1 MIKISKLAPNKLFNK
16 MKRIFLLFTFLL
28 GFAQMRADEGMWLL
42 MLIKR
47 LNGVDMQKEGL
58 HLTPEEIYS
67 VNNSSLKDAIV
78 SFGGFCTGEIVSD
91 KGLIF
96 TNHHCGYGAV
106 AAASTPSK
114 DYLKNGF
121 WAMKE
126 KDEFNAKDLYV
137 RFLVRMDDA
146 TQRINSKLNNNMSAA
161 ERKAVIDAET
171 KAIQTENS
179 ENGKYT
185 VVVRDF
191 FNGNEFYYFVY
202 QDYKDI
208 RLVGAPPS
216 SLGKYGGDTDNWE
229 WPRHTADFTV
239 FRVYA
244 DAAGNPSEF
253 KPTNVPL
260 KPKHFLPVSLK
271 GIKPG
276 DFSMILG
283 YPGRTNRYLTS
294 YGINQMVSKDY
305 PAWVETSKMAMDVM
319 KKYMDKDKTTQLA
332 YASQYASV
340 ANYWKNRQ
348 GTIDAVIKNG
358 TIGDKQNIEKTFRQ
372 WAAQPGN
379 EMYDGVLEEIAT
391 YYKQVSERNVE
402 RNYSSLLTRNAKY
415 ISLAFQLAPTLDA
428 YAKQDM
434 AGRLAMKPKVEAA
447 IKAAYDNI
455 NPELEGE
462 MLNSLVNLY
471 KTRVNAD
478 VASPTIMALDANN
491 LSTVAF
497 SSIFAN
503 KTSVTNYIL
512 NPDRLKL
519 DADPLLKIAKGI
531 ADDQRVSSERFVKI
545 DDNFAKNNR
554 LFLAGLMKA
563 MPEKKF
569 YPDANSTM
577 RLTYGQIDT
586 LPMRDDRNYFGVTE
600 NYYTTMEGLVGKY
613 KAGDEEFDLPQ
624 RVIALQNAKDYGQY
638 ADKAGYLPVNFLS
651 NNDITGG
658 NSGSPV
664 IDGDGNLIGI
674 AFDGNSEALS
684 GDIVFEDKWQKTISV
699 DVRFVLW
706 TIDKYAGARRIV
718 DELKLVRDE
727 NTPADTGA
735 SKIKNVA
742 PAKKKKK

>member
-1 MIKISKLAPNKLFNK
+1 
-16 MKRIFLLFTFLL
+16 MKRILLLFTFLL
-28 GFAQMRADEGMWLL
+28 SFAQMRADEGMWLL
-42 MLIKR
+42 MLVKR

-78 SFGGFCTGEIVSD
+78 SFGGFCTGEIVSNQ
-91 KGLIF
+91 GLIF

-106 AAASTPSK
+106 AAASTPEK

-121 WAMKE
+121 WAMKQ

-171 KAIQTENS
+171 KAIQSENS

-216 SLGKYGGDTDNWE
+216 ALGKFGGDTDNWE

-244 DAAGNPSEF
+244 DAAGNPAEF
-253 KPTNVPL
+253 SPSNVPL

-271 GIKPG
+271 GVKPG

-294 YGINQMVSKDY
+294 YGIQQMVNKDY
-305 PAWVETSKMAMDVM
+305 PAWVEASKLAMDVM
-319 KKYMDKDKTTQLA
+319 KKYMDKDKGTQLN

-358 TIGDKQNIEKTFRQ
+358 TIADKQKIEERFKTWAVQPANIME
-372 WAAQPGN
+372 N
-379 EMYDGVLEEIAT
+379 ETVLEDIGL
-391 YYKQVSERNVE
+391 YYKQTSDRNVE
-402 RNYSSLLTRNAKY
+402 RMYMTQLSRNSKY
-415 ISLAFQLAPTLDA
+415 FTLALQLGSVLQA

-447 IKAAYDNI
+447 LKTAYENI
-455 NPELEGE
+455 NTKLEGE
-462 MLNSLVNLY
+462 MMNSMVNLY
-471 KTRVNAD
+471 QQRVNKD
-478 VASPTIMALDANN
+478 VASETIMGLDAKN
-491 LSTVAF
+491 LSNVAY
-497 SSIFAN
+497 SSIFAT
-503 KTSVTNYIL
+503 KTSATNFML
-512 NPDRLKL
+512 NPDALKL
-519 DADPLLKIAKGI
+519 DADPLWKIANGI
-531 ADDQRVSSERFVKI
+531 VADQRASAERFVKI

-577 RLTYGQIDT
+577 RLTYGTVDK
-586 LPMRDDRNYFGVTE
+586 LPIREDRNYFGITD
-600 NYYTTMEGLVGKY
+600 NYYTDMTGLVGKY
-613 KAGDEEFDLPQ
+613 KKGDEEFDLPQ
-624 RVIALQNAKDYGQY
+624 RVIDLYNLKDFGQY
-638 ADKAGYLPVNFLS
+638 ADAKGYMPVNFLS

-664 IDGDGNLIGI
+664 IDADGNLIGI

-684 GDIVFEDKWQKTISV
+684 GDIVFEPEWQKTINV

-706 TIDKYAGARRIV
+706 TIDKYAGARRLI
-718 DELKLVRDE
+718 DELQLVKDE
-727 NTPADTGA
+727 NTPADTKTKMPKA
-735 SKIKNVA
+735 T
-742 PAKKKKK
+742 PAKGKKK

>member
-1 MIKISKLAPNKLFNK
+1 

-146 TQRINSKLNNNMSAA
+146 TQRINSKLNNNMTAA

-415 ISLAFQLAPTLDA
+415 ISLAYQLAPTLDA

-434 AGRLAMKPKVEAA
+434 AGRLAMKTKVEAA

-471 KTRVNAD
+471 KTRVNTD

>member
-1 MIKISKLAPNKLFNK
+1 
-16 MKRIFLLFTFLL
+16 
-28 GFAQMRADEGMWLL
+28 MRADEGMWLL

-78 SFGGFCTGEIVSD
+78 SFGGFCTGEIVSGQ
-91 KGLIF
+91 GLIF

-106 AAASTPSK
+106 AAASTPEK

-121 WAMKE
+121 WAMKQ

-171 KAIQTENS
+171 KAIQSENS

-216 SLGKYGGDTDNWE
+216 ALGKFGGDTDNWE

-244 DAAGNPSEF
+244 DAAGNPAEYS
-253 KPTNVPL
+253 PSNVPL

-271 GIKPG
+271 GVKPG

-294 YGINQMVSKDY
+294 YGIQQMVNKDY
-305 PAWVETSKMAMDVM
+305 PAWVEASKLAMDVM
-319 KKYMDKDKTTQLA
+319 KKYMDKDKGTQLN

-358 TIGDKQNIEKTFRQ
+358 TITDKQKVEEKFKTWAVRPENIAEYET
-372 WAAQPGN
+372 
-379 EMYDGVLEEIAT
+379 VLEDIGL
-391 YYKQVSERNVE
+391 YYKQTSDRNVE
-402 RNYSSLLTRNAKY
+402 RMYMSQLSRNAKY
-415 ISLAFQLAPTLDA
+415 FTLALQVGSVLKA
-428 YAKQDM
+428 YADQDM
-434 AGRLAMKPKVEAA
+434 KGRLAMKPKVDAA
-447 IKAAYDNI
+447 LKSAYENI
-455 NPELEGE
+455 NTKLEGE
-462 MLNSLVNLY
+462 MLNSMVNLY
-471 KTRVNAD
+471 QTRVNKD
-478 VASPTIMALDANN
+478 VASETIMGLDAKN
-491 LSTVAF
+491 LSNVAY

-503 KTSVTNYIL
+503 KTSATNFVL
-512 NPDRLKL
+512 NPDKLKL
-519 DADPLLKIAKGI
+519 DADPLWKIANGLV
-531 ADDQRVSSERFVKI
+531 ADQRASAERFVKI

-577 RLTYGQIDT
+577 RLTYGTVDT
-586 LPMRDDRNYFGVTE
+586 LPIRTDRNYFGITD
-600 NYYTTMEGLVGKY
+600 NYYTDMTGLVGKY
-613 KAGDEEFDLPQ
+613 KKGDEEFDLPQ
-624 RVIALQNAKDYGQY
+624 RVIDLYNLKDFGQY
-638 ADKAGYLPVNFLS
+638 ADAKGYMPVNFLS

-684 GDIVFEDKWQKTISV
+684 GDIVFEPEWQKTINV

-706 TIDKYAGARRIV
+706 TIDKYAGARRLI
-718 DELKLVRDE
+718 DELQLVRDA
-727 NTPADTGA
+727 NTPADTKTKMPKA
-735 SKIKNVA
+735 T
-742 PAKKKKK
+742 PAKGKRK

>member
-1 MIKISKLAPNKLFNK
+1 

-58 HLTPEEIYS
+58 RLTPEEIYS

-106 AAASTPSK
+106 AAASTPEK

-121 WAMKE
+121 WAKNEKE
-126 KDEFNAKDLYV
+126 EFNSKDLYV

-146 TQRINSKLNNNMSAA
+146 TQRINSKLNNEMSAA
-161 ERKAVIDAET
+161 QRKAVIDAET

-216 SLGKYGGDTDNWE
+216 SIGKFGGDTDNWE
-229 WPRHTADFTV
+229 WPRHTGDFTV

-244 DAAGNPSEF
+244 DAAGNPAEF

-294 YGINQMVSKDY
+294 YGIEQMVTKDY
-305 PAWVETSKMAMDVM
+305 PAWVETSKMAMDIM
-319 KKYMDKDKTTQLA
+319 KKYMDKDKTTQLG

-348 GTIDAVIKNG
+348 GTIDAVEKNG
-358 TIGDKQNIEKTFRQ
+358 TITDKRELEKKFND
-372 WAAQPGN
+372 WAMQPGN
-379 EMYDGVLEEIAT
+379 EMYDDVLEAIQN
-391 YYKQVSERNVE
+391 YYSQVSNRNVE
-402 RNYSSLLTRNAKY
+402 RNYASLLMRNAKY
-415 ISLAFQLAPTLDA
+415 IALANSLAPALDA

-434 AGRLAMKPKVEAA
+434 AGRLAMKAKLETAV
-447 IKAAYDNI
+447 KDAYDNI
-455 NPELEGE
+455 NTNLEGD

-471 KTRVNAD
+471 QTRVKSD
-478 VASPTIMALDANN
+478 VASPTLMALDAKN
-491 LSTVAF
+491 LSNLAF
-497 SSIFAN
+497 SSLFAN
-503 KTSVTNYIL
+503 KTSVTNYIM

-519 DADPLLKIAKGI
+519 DADPLLKIARGII
-531 ADDQRVSSERFVKI
+531 ADQKVSNEKYVLL
-545 DDNFAKNNR
+545 DDSFAKNNR

-586 LPMRDDRNYFGVTE
+586 LPVRDDRNYFGVTD

-684 GDIVFEDKWQKTISV
+684 GDIVFEDEWQKTISV
-699 DVRFVLW
+699 DIRFVLW
-706 TIDKYAGARRIV
+706 TIDKFAGARRIV

-727 NTPADTGA
+727 NTPADTGK
-735 SKIKNVA
+735 SKIKIVA
-742 PAKKKKK
+742 PVKKKK

>member
-1 MIKISKLAPNKLFNK
+1 
-16 MKRIFLLFTFLL
+16 
-28 GFAQMRADEGMWLL
+28 
-42 MLIKR
+42 
-47 LNGVDMQKEGL
+47 
-58 HLTPEEIYS
+58 
-67 VNNSSLKDAIV
+67 
-78 SFGGFCTGEIVSD
+78 
-91 KGLIF
+91 
-96 TNHHCGYGAV
+96 
-106 AAASTPSK
+106 
-114 DYLKNGF
+114 
-121 WAMKE
+121 
-126 KDEFNAKDLYV
+126 
-137 RFLVRMDDA
+137 
-146 TQRINSKLNNNMSAA
+146 
-161 ERKAVIDAET
+161 
-171 KAIQTENS
+171 
-179 ENGKYT
+179 
-185 VVVRDF
+185 
-191 FNGNEFYYFVY
+191 
-202 QDYKDI
+202 
-208 RLVGAPPS
+208 
-216 SLGKYGGDTDNWE
+216 
-229 WPRHTADFTV
+229 
-239 FRVYA
+239 
-244 DAAGNPSEF
+244 
-253 KPTNVPL
+253 
-260 KPKHFLPVSLK
+260 
-271 GIKPG
+271 
-276 DFSMILG
+276 
-283 YPGRTNRYLTS
+283 
-294 YGINQMVSKDY
+294 MVSKDY

-319 KKYMDKDKTTQLA
+319 KKYMDKDKTTQLG

-358 TIGDKQNIEKTFRQ
+358 TISDKENIEKTFRE
-372 WAAQPGN
+372 WSVQPGN
-379 EMYDGVLEEIAT
+379 EMYDGVLDQIAT
-391 YYKQVSERNVE
+391 YYKQVTDRNVE
-402 RNYSSLLTRNAKY
+402 RNYASLLTRNAKY
-415 ISLAFQLAPTLDA
+415 IALAYQMAPTLDA

-447 IKAAYDNI
+447 IKDAYDNL
-455 NPELEGE
+455 NTELEGE

-471 KTRVNAD
+471 KTKVKAD
-478 VASPTIMALDANN
+478 VASQTIMALDANT
-491 LSTVAF
+491 LSNVAY

-503 KTSVTNYIL
+503 KTSVTNFML

-531 ADDQRVSSERFVKI
+531 ADDQRISGERFVKI

-554 LFLAGLMKA
+554 VFLAGLMKA

-577 RLTYGQIDT
+577 RLTYGQIET
-586 LPMRDDRNYFGVTE
+586 LPIRDDRNYFGVTD

-699 DVRFVLW
+699 DIRFVLW

-735 SKIKNVA
+735 SKIKNV

>member
-1 MIKISKLAPNKLFNK
+1 

-42 MLIKR
+42 MLVKR

-58 HLTPEEIYS
+58 RLTPEEIYS

-106 AAASTPSK
+106 AAASTPEK

-121 WAMKE
+121 WAKNEKE
-126 KDEFNAKDLYV
+126 EFNSKDLYV

-146 TQRINSKLNNNMSAA
+146 TQRINSKLNNEMSAA
-161 ERKAVIDAET
+161 QRKAVIDAET

-216 SLGKYGGDTDNWE
+216 SIGKFGGDTDNWE
-229 WPRHTADFTV
+229 WPRHTGDFTV

-244 DAAGNPSEF
+244 DAAGNPAEF

-294 YGINQMVSKDY
+294 YGIEQMVTKDY
-305 PAWVETSKMAMDVM
+305 PAWVETSKMAMDIM
-319 KKYMDKDKTTQLA
+319 KKYMDKDKTTQLG

-348 GTIDAVIKNG
+348 GTIDAVEKNG
-358 TIGDKQNIEKTFRQ
+358 TITDKRELEKKFND
-372 WAAQPGN
+372 WAMQPGN
-379 EMYDGVLEEIAT
+379 EMYDDVLEAIQN
-391 YYKQVSERNVE
+391 YYSQVSNRNVE
-402 RNYSSLLTRNAKY
+402 RNYASLLMRNAKY
-415 ISLAFQLAPTLDA
+415 IALANGLAPALDA

-434 AGRLAMKPKVEAA
+434 AGRLAMKAKLETAV
-447 IKAAYDNI
+447 KDAYDNI
-455 NPELEGE
+455 NTNLEGE

-471 KTRVNAD
+471 QTRVKSD
-478 VASPTIMALDANN
+478 VASPTLMALDAKN
-491 LSTVAF
+491 LSNLAF
-497 SSIFAN
+497 SSLFAN
-503 KTSVTNYIL
+503 KTSVTNYIM

-519 DADPLLKIAKGI
+519 DADPLLKIARGII
-531 ADDQRVSSERFVKI
+531 ADQKTSNDKYVLL
-545 DDNFAKNNR
+545 DDSFAKNNR

-586 LPMRDDRNYFGVTE
+586 LPVRDDRNYFGVTD

-684 GDIVFEDKWQKTISV
+684 GDIVFENEWQKTISV
-699 DVRFVLW
+699 DIRFVLW

-727 NTPADTGA
+727 NTPADTGK
-735 SKIKNVA
+735 SKIKIATPV
-742 PAKKKKK
+742 KKKK

>member
-1 MIKISKLAPNKLFNK
+1 

-58 HLTPEEIYS
+58 RLTPEEIYS

-106 AAASTPSK
+106 AAASTPEK

-121 WAMKE
+121 WAKNEKE
-126 KDEFNAKDLYV
+126 EFNSKDLYV

-146 TQRINSKLNNNMSAA
+146 TQRINSKLNNEMSAA
-161 ERKAVIDAET
+161 QRKAVIDAET

-216 SLGKYGGDTDNWE
+216 SIGKFGGDTDNWE
-229 WPRHTADFTV
+229 WPRHTGDFTV

-244 DAAGNPSEF
+244 DAAGNPAEF

-294 YGINQMVSKDY
+294 YGIEQMVTKDY
-305 PAWVETSKMAMDVM
+305 PAWVETSKMAMDIM
-319 KKYMDKDKTTQLA
+319 KKYMDKDKTTQLG

-348 GTIDAVIKNG
+348 GTIDAVEKNG
-358 TIGDKQNIEKTFRQ
+358 TITDKRELEKKFND
-372 WAAQPGN
+372 WAMQPGN
-379 EMYDGVLEEIAT
+379 EMYDDVLEAIQN
-391 YYKQVSERNVE
+391 YYSQVSNRNVE
-402 RNYSSLLTRNAKY
+402 RNYASLLMRNAKY
-415 ISLAFQLAPTLDA
+415 IALANGLAPALDA

-434 AGRLAMKPKVEAA
+434 AGRLAMKAKLETAV
-447 IKAAYDNI
+447 KDAYDNI
-455 NPELEGE
+455 NTNLEGE

-471 KTRVNAD
+471 QTRVKSD
-478 VASPTIMALDANN
+478 VASPTLMALDAKN
-491 LSTVAF
+491 LSNLAF
-497 SSIFAN
+497 SSLFAN
-503 KTSVTNYIL
+503 KTSVTNYIM

-519 DADPLLKIAKGI
+519 DADPLLKIARGII
-531 ADDQRVSSERFVKI
+531 ADQKTSNDKYVLL
-545 DDNFAKNNR
+545 DDSFAKNNR

-586 LPMRDDRNYFGVTE
+586 LPVRDDRNYFGVTD

-684 GDIVFEDKWQKTISV
+684 GDIVFENEWQKTISV
-699 DVRFVLW
+699 DIRFVLW

-727 NTPADTGA
+727 NTPADTGK
-735 SKIKNVA
+735 SKIKIAA
-742 PAKKKKK
+742 PVKKKK

>member
-1 MIKISKLAPNKLFNK
+1 
-16 MKRIFLLFTFLL
+16 MKRLFLLFTFLL
-28 GFAQMRADEGMWLL
+28 GGFAQMRADEGMWLL

-67 VNNSSLKDAIV
+67 VNNSSMKDAIV

-106 AAASTPSK
+106 AAASTPEK

-121 WAMKE
+121 WAMKQ

-146 TQRINSKLNNNMSAA
+146 TQRINSKLNNKMTGE

-171 KAIQTENS
+171 KAIQSENS

-216 SLGKYGGDTDNWE
+216 SLGKFGGDTDNWE

-244 DAAGNPSEF
+244 DAAGNPAEF
-253 KPTNVPL
+253 SPSNVPL
-260 KPKHFLPVSLK
+260 KPKHYLPVSLK
-271 GIKPG
+271 GVKPG

-294 YGINQMVSKDY
+294 YGIQQMVGKDY
-305 PAWVETSKMAMDVM
+305 PAWVEASKLAMDVM
-319 KKYMDKDKTTQLA
+319 KKYMDKDKGTQLN

-358 TIGDKQNIEKTFRQ
+358 TITDKQKIEETFRA
-372 WAAQPGN
+372 WAVQPAN
-379 EMYDGVLEEIAT
+379 IAEYESVLDDIGI
-391 YYKQVSERNVE
+391 YYKQTSDRNVE
-402 RNYSSLLTRNAKY
+402 RNYMSQLSRNAKY
-415 ISLAFQLAPTLDA
+415 FTLALQVGSVLKA

-434 AGRLAMKPKVEAA
+434 QGRLAMKPKVEAA
-447 IKAAYDNI
+447 LKTAYENI
-455 NPELEGE
+455 NTNLEGE
-462 MLNSLVNLY
+462 MMNSMVNLY
-471 KTRVNAD
+471 QTKVNKD
-478 VASPTIMALDANN
+478 VASATIMGLDAKN
-491 LSTVAF
+491 LSNVAY

-503 KTSVTNYIL
+503 KTSATNFML
-512 NPDRLKL
+512 NPDALKL
-519 DADPLLKIAKGI
+519 DADPLWKIANGLLE
-531 ADDQRVSSERFVKI
+531 DQKISAEKFVKI
-545 DDNFAKNNR
+545 DENFAKNNR
-554 LFLAGLMKA
+554 LFLAGLMKS
-563 MPEKKF
+563 MPDKKF

-577 RLTYGQIDT
+577 RLTYGTVDT
-586 LPMRDDRNYFGVTE
+586 LPIRDDRNYFGITD
-600 NYYTTMEGLVGKY
+600 NYYTDMTGLVGKY
-613 KAGDEEFDLPQ
+613 KKNDEEFDLPQ
-624 RVIALQNAKDYGQY
+624 RVIDLYNLKDFGQY
-638 ADKAGYLPVNFLS
+638 ADAKGYMPVNFLS

-684 GDIVFEDKWQKTISV
+684 GDIVFEQEWQKTINV

-706 TIDKYAGARRIV
+706 TIDKYAGARRLI

-727 NTPADTGA
+727 NTPADTKTKAALPDHVKAG
-735 SKIKNVA
+735 
-742 PAKKKKK
+742 KKKK

>member
-1 MIKISKLAPNKLFNK
+1 
-16 MKRIFLLFTFLL
+16 
-28 GFAQMRADEGMWLL
+28 MRADEGMWLL
-42 MLIKR
+42 MLVKR

-58 HLTPEEIYS
+58 RLTPEEIYS

-106 AAASTPSK
+106 AAASTPEK

-121 WAMKE
+121 WAKNEKE
-126 KDEFNAKDLYV
+126 EFNSKDLYV

-146 TQRINSKLNNNMSAA
+146 TQRINSKLNNEMSAA
-161 ERKAVIDAET
+161 QRKAVIDAET

-216 SLGKYGGDTDNWE
+216 SIGKFGGDTDNWE
-229 WPRHTADFTV
+229 WPRHTGDFTV

-244 DAAGNPSEF
+244 DAAGNPAEF

-294 YGINQMVSKDY
+294 YGIEQMVTKDY
-305 PAWVETSKMAMDVM
+305 PAWVETSKMAMDIM
-319 KKYMDKDKTTQLA
+319 KKYMDKDKTTQLG

-348 GTIDAVIKNG
+348 GTIDAVEKNG
-358 TIGDKQNIEKTFRQ
+358 TITDKRELEKKFND
-372 WAAQPGN
+372 WAMQPGN
-379 EMYDGVLEEIAT
+379 EMYDDVLEAIQN
-391 YYKQVSERNVE
+391 YYSQVSNRNVE
-402 RNYSSLLTRNAKY
+402 RNYASLLMRNAKY
-415 ISLAFQLAPTLDA
+415 IALANSLAPALDA

-434 AGRLAMKPKVEAA
+434 AGRLAMKAKLETAV
-447 IKAAYDNI
+447 KDAYDNI
-455 NPELEGE
+455 NTNLEGE

-471 KTRVNAD
+471 QTRVKSD
-478 VASPTIMALDANN
+478 VASPTLMALDAKN
-491 LSTVAF
+491 LSNLAF
-497 SSIFAN
+497 SSLFAN
-503 KTSVTNYIL
+503 KTSVTNYIM

-519 DADPLLKIAKGI
+519 DADPLLKIARGII
-531 ADDQRVSSERFVKI
+531 ADQKTSNDKYVLL
-545 DDNFAKNNR
+545 DDSFAKNNR

-586 LPMRDDRNYFGVTE
+586 LPVRDDRNYFGVTD

-684 GDIVFEDKWQKTISV
+684 GDIVFEDEWQKTISV
-699 DVRFVLW
+699 DIRFVLW

-727 NTPADTGA
+727 NTPADTGK
-735 SKIKNVA
+735 SKIKIAA
-742 PAKKKKK
+742 PVKKKK